1 MKSSTAPSTGSTSTP
16 TEESYGAFAY
26 AYDKAL
32 GQRFFGSVRK
42 LIEHTLEKYPA
53 RVQTHL
59 DVACGTGL
67 VAELFA
73 SRGWTTTGV
82 DASLPM
88 LSQARKRSSRLV
100 AADFR
105 ALPFRGK
112 FARITCLY
120 DSLNHLRD
128 RVELTAAF
136 RAVRRVIAA
145 DGLFLFDM
153 NHPDIYPE
161 IWGMKQPYIAS
172 GADFHLEIATKFD
185 KRARIGQALVTGW
198 ALLADGSRAT
208 IHETHRQRAYTEREI
223 VESLRD
229 AGFVPREVIDFDPYD
244 EAGNVEADG
253 VKLFFIAAPI

>member
-1 MKSSTAPSTGSTSTP
+1 MKSSIAPATASTRAD
-16 TEESYGAFAY
+16 ESYGAFAY

-32 GQRFFGSVRK
+32 GQRFFGSIRK
-42 LIEHTLEKYPA
+42 LLEHALDKYPA
-53 RVQTHL
+53 TVKTHL

-67 VAELFA
+67 TAQFFA
-73 SRGWTTTGV
+73 MRGWRTTGA

-88 LSQARKRSSRLV
+88 LSIARTRASRLV

-105 ALPFRGK
+105 ELPFRGK
-112 FARITCLY
+112 FARVTCLY

-128 RVELTAAF
+128 RAELTAAF
-136 RAVRRVIAA
+136 RAVRRVVAD

-161 IWGMKQPYIAS
+161 VWGMKQPYVAT
-172 GADFHLEIATKFD
+172 GKEFHLEIATKFD
-185 KRARIGQALVTGW
+185 KRARMGQALVTGW
-198 ALLADGSRAT
+198 ALDVRGERMT

-229 AGFVPREVIDFDPYD
+229 AGLAPREVIDFDPYD
-244 EAGNVEADG
+244 EAGSVDAEG
-253 VKLFFIAAPI
+253 VKLFFIAAPV